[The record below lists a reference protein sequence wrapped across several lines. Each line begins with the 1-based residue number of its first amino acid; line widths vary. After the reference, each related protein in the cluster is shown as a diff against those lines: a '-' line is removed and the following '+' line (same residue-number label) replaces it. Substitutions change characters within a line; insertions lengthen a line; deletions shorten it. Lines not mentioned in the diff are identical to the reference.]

1 MDEYGFGSRG
11 PGVQLLQLG
20 LSRAGY
26 QPGRIDGSFGR
37 GTENAL
43 RQFQQA
49 QGLPATGR
57 SDAATWQAMM
67 PCLIGTRFVQQMLV
81 DAKPRNFSDLL
92 QISGLSHGTDVWL
105 GNAQDLIR
113 DGVCTI
119 SEVIGTRDSIMLYLI
134 YHGVE
139 KSLSFQIMESVRK
152 GKGLKPEMEAAM
164 REQDVPEWY
173 IDSCKKIKYMF
184 PKAHAAAYVMQ
195 AIQFAWFKVHYPVA
209 FYAAYFTAAPDGFD
223 GQIVGG
229 GRGRVLAA
237 IQELQA
243 KNRDKTATQKDNA
256 TLDALLL
263 VGESMARGIQYL
275 KPDLLRS
282 AAREFRMVDGKI
294 LMPFIT
300 LPGLG
305 ETAAENIVAA
315 REAEEIS
322 SKEDLRQRAKLT
334 KTVME
339 LLEINGILKGL
350 SETNQLSLF

>member
-1 MDEYGFGSRG
+1 
-11 PGVQLLQLG
+11 
-20 LSRAGY
+20 
-26 QPGRIDGSFGR
+26 
-37 GTENAL
+37 
-43 RQFQQA
+43 
-49 QGLPATGR
+49 
-57 SDAATWQAMM
+57 
-67 PCLIGTRFVQQMLV
+67 
-81 DAKPRNFSDLL
+81 
-92 QISGLSHGTDVWL
+92 
-105 GNAQDLIR
+105 
-113 DGVCTI
+113 
-119 SEVIGTRDSIMLYLI
+119 
-134 YHGVE
+134 
-139 KSLSFQIMESVRK
+139 
-152 GKGLKPEMEAAM
+152 M

-294 LMPFIT
+294 LMPFIA